1 MAGLRQCWTITFPD
15 FHSASPMSSKTSSGG
30 LVYSTDI
37 GRMCPA
43 CRQPAARCQC
53 SSAKPRPLGDGIV
66 RVSRE
71 TKGRAGKGVTLVK
84 GLALDDAALVAL
96 GKQLKTAC
104 GSGGTVKDGVI
115 EVQGDHCDRVM
126 ALLQAQGHKVKRA
139 GG

>member
-1 MAGLRQCWTITFPD
+1 MKGDR
-15 FHSASPMSSKTSSGG
+15 SAAG
-30 LVYSTDI
+30 LVYSTDS

-43 CRQPAARCQC
+43 CRQPLAACLCKQT
-53 SSAKPRPLGDGIV
+53 AAVPAGDGIV

-84 GLALDDAALVAL
+84 GLALDAAALAQL
-96 GKQLKTAC
+96 GKELKAAC

-115 EVQGDHCDRVM
+115 EVQGEHRERVV
-126 ALLQAQGHKVKRA
+126 ALLKAQGRNVKRA